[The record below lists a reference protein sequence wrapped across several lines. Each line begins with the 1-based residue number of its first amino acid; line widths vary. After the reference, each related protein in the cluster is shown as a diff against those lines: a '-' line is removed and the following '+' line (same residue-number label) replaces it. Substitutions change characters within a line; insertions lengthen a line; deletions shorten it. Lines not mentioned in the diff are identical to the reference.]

1 MIVTVDGGPDEKP
14 RYSNTI
20 NCAVEYFCEH
30 NLGAYFVATNAP
42 ERSVFNRVRRRV
54 SNLSKKLSGVIFP
67 HDHFGTHLD
76 HNKILNMR
84 VKF

>member
-1 MIVTVDGGPDEKP
+1 MIVTVYGGPDEKP

-30 NLGAYFVATNAP
+30 NLGAHFVATNAP
-42 ERSVFNRVRRRV
+42 ERSVSNRVRRRV

-76 HNKILNMR
+76 HNNNMR